1 MTLDEALWQDPAR
14 CSGAV
19 CFRDT
24 RIMVSIL
31 FDSLNYPGGY
41 ELFLENY
48 PDVPPEKIQAVLDFA
63 QNALDLRFAQPVAA

>member
-19 CFRDT
+19 CFRNT

-31 FDSLNYPGGY
+31 FDNLNHPGGY

-48 PDVPPEKIQAVLDFA
+48 PDVTPDMVQAVLDYA
-63 QNALDLRFAQPVAA
+63 ETAIDRRFALPVAA